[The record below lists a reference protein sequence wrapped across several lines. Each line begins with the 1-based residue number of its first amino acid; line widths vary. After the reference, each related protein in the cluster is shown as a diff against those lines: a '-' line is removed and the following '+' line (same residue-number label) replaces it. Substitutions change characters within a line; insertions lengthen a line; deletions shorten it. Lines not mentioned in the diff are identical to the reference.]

1 MRKED
6 PVKKAL
12 IADLK
17 AWSFGLIVI
26 LTYWTIQ
33 GGSV

>member
-1 MRKED
+1 MQD

-17 AWSFGLIVI
+17 AWSFGLVVI
-26 LTYWTIQ
+26 LTYWGLT
-33 GGSV
+33 GGI